1 MGRLHRLAERRQ
13 AILHALEE
21 QGQLSVSDL
30 RARFGV
36 SEVTIRGD
44 LRALSQQGLL
54 QRTRGGTMAI
64 NALPEFSF
72 GVRQQQRAEVKA
84 AIGCAAARRVAAGD
98 TIALDASTTA
108 LAMLPWL
115 RRLPELTVVTNSLK
129 VAMGLLNSTQ
139 IHVLMPGGAL
149 RRESIALTGQ
159 GQEAIL
165 DQVHVN
171 TYFVG
176 ARGLTLD
183 AGLTDVSL
191 DEVRTKKAFIARSQ
205 HVVALLD
212 ARKWGQVAT
221 ATFAA
226 LHEVR
231 AVISDPGAPGD
242 LVDAVCAAGV
252 EVELA
257 VEDDADCAE

>member
-1 MGRLHRLAERRQ
+1 MHRLAERRQ

-21 QGQLSVSDL
+21 QGQLSVADL
-30 RARFGV
+30 RVRFGV

-44 LRALSQQGLL
+44 LRALSEQGLL
-54 QRTRGGTMAI
+54 QRTRGGTLAI

-72 GVRQQQRAEVKA
+72 GVRQQQQAQVKA
-84 AIGCAAARRVAAGD
+84 AIGCAAARRVSPGD

-129 VAMGLLNSTQ
+129 VAMGLLNASH
-139 IHVLMPGGAL
+139 IHVLMPGGSL
-149 RRESIALTGQ
+149 RRESISLTGP

-165 DQVHVN
+165 GQLHIN
-171 TYFVG
+171 AFFTG
-176 ARGLTLD
+176 ARGITVD

-191 DEVRTKKAFIARSQ
+191 DEVRAKAAFIARAQ
-205 HVVALLD
+205 RVVALID

-221 ATFAA
+221 ATFATLDQVHTVITDKAAPAA
-226 LHEVR
+226 LVG
-231 AVISDPGAPGD
+231 VVG
-242 LVDAVCAAGV
+242 AAGV
-252 EVELA
+252 EVELVA
-257 VEDDADCAE
+257 AGRLCDA